1 MELALLGGVSLHTS
15 SFIYQM
21 TCGTYDSDAVAPDIA
36 FLSADA
42 ANFKAA
48 VVGRAIARTLSRNK
62 KDVPPSMLSYPD
74 AELTRQL
81 ESDDWSQRSTLAKP
95 SHVRRLIVWRR

>member
-21 TCGTYDSDAVAPDIA
+21 TCCTYDSDAVAPDIA

-42 ANFKAA
+42 ANFKAV

-62 KDVPPSMLSYPD
+62 DVPPSMLSYTD